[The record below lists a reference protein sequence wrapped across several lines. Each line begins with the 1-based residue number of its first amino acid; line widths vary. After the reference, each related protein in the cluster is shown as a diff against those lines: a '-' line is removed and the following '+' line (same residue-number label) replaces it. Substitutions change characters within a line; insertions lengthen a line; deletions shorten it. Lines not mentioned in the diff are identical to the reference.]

1 MATPVKLKRTFTV
14 GKVPTTADLQDG
26 EVGVNVPDGK
36 VYVRRASSV
45 VLVAETGADWNT
57 TLQNIPAAVLAWAA
71 IAPASKADV
80 ASPTFTGVVE
90 APRIKLTNV
99 SGSVQEV
106 ELAFGGLRSTDTGAV
121 VLSSSI
127 GGNIYLRPNGNLVST
142 GQLTLDQSGNL
153 ATEGTV
159 SDSVG
164 DVRKLK
170 ITTANATRNLTAADL
185 NGVIEKTNT
194 SNYTYTIPNSLGTH
208 GDTLTII
215 NSGTSGTITVARGT
229 SVALYRNGTNANTTV
244 GPGSTLTIYRSSTA
258 NRWIA

>member
-1 MATPVKLKRTFTV
+1 MATPVKLKRTFTL
-14 GKVPTTADLQDG
+14 GKVPTTADLEDG

-36 VYVRRASSV
+36 VYVRQASSI

-57 TLQNIPAAVLAWAA
+57 TLKNIPAAVLTWAA
-71 IAPASKADV
+71 IDPASKADV

-90 APRIKLTNV
+90 APRIKLTNT
-99 SGSVQEV
+99 SGSVQEI
-106 ELAFGGLRSTDTGAV
+106 ELAFGGIRSASSGAV
-121 VLSSSI
+121 VMSSST
-127 GGNIYLRPNGNLVST
+127 GGTIYLRPNGDLSTT

-153 ATEGTV
+153 AVAGSV

-170 ITTANATRNLTAADL
+170 VTTANTSRNLATADL

-194 SNYTYTIPNSLGTH
+194 GSYTYTIPNSLGTH